1 MYFSRRRYCWPGTT
15 WSRIQFLPCFL
26 QPCVYCAFGSPCRE
40 YSSKTHYSWQGQQTW
55 PHPIIEALFCP
66 QWKDDLL
73 LRFAYIA
80 YSAYSA
86 MTTPSANPLRAACVP
101 AVLQKC
107 FFSCETITLPVHA
120 VRGTFCEGFPTFS
133 KCVSLPPPH
142 SLRLCFLS
150 HCLPSKPTYTWHPQR
165 APLRVHLTPETSEPW
180 DGQMVD
186 AGWELMHVHIFCA
199 PTPLPSVRMS
209 SVKVEHRKR
218 EIKHYALYCKRL
230 LCIPV
235 HFNYW
240 NGTCIVDISCSLRR
254 CFPVSSTHFRA
265 QRFTAA
271 MLSAVLGSYPS
282 CFVLGPYLSRWPTVG
297 RELRPYL
304 CDLGDKQT
312 HCISNIRNAL
322 EHRSESGDAR
332 DTVQPQTVW
341 VICLLVKPDRSN
353 GEHTTGREARSA
365 LSD

>member
-1 MYFSRRRYCWPGTT
+1 MASSHNRGFILPTVKRR
-15 WSRIQFLPCFL
+15 L
-26 QPCVYCAFGSPCRE
+26 VV
-40 YSSKTHYSWQGQQTW
+40 K
-55 PHPIIEALFCP
+55 
-66 QWKDDLL
+66 
-73 LRFAYIA
+73 
-80 YSAYSA
+80 
-86 MTTPSANPLRAACVP
+86 
-101 AVLQKC
+101 
-107 FFSCETITLPVHA
+107 
-120 VRGTFCEGFPTFS
+120 VR
-133 KCVSLPPPH
+133 LH
-142 SLRLCFLS
+142 SLLSLLSYDDPQCKPPTCSLCTCSPAKVLLFLWNYNTSSARSARNILWRVS
-150 HCLPSKPTYTWHPQR
+150 HIFKMCFTSSSSFSASLLPFSLSSLK
-165 APLRVHLTPETSEPW
+165 A
-180 DGQMVD
+180 
-186 AGWELMHVHIFCA
+186 HVHVTSTESTPQSSPYPRDIRAMGWPDGGCRLGAYACAHFLCA
-199 PTPLPSVRMS
+199 PPLPSVRMS

-282 CFVLGPYLSRWPTVG
+282 CFVLGPYLSRWLTVG

-312 HCISNIRNAL
+312 HCISNIRHAL

-353 GEHTTGREARSA
+353 GEHTTGREAHSA